1 MKRWIGFALC
11 VMLVL
16 TAPAV
21 QGATV
26 YTEGYF
32 EYQVRDGGIVI
43 CGYFGRDSVVT
54 VPASIAGTRSRSLG
68 RGPSDPTDMSIR
80 STCRIPS

>member
-32 EYQVRDGGIVI
+32 EY
-43 CGYFGRDSVVT
+43 
-54 VPASIAGTRSRSLG
+54 
-68 RGPSDPTDMSIR
+68 
-80 STCRIPS
+80 